1 MIALRFVAGNPVG
14 IPTRLEKEN
23 LIAELKRYVGDDVMP
38 HHIYESYYVFSS
50 EEANKPNMTIS
61 TDTWSQLFKGN
72 LLFFKWEGNDIVGL
86 SEEEVRLLQS
96 RVALTHNGNS
106 PSMLFE
112 TKTIHLDVYRKSRHV
127 TTKERSET
135 EDVAHFVGSDNDHR
149 TA

>member
-1 MIALRFVAGNPVG
+1 MLALRFMAGNPVG
-14 IPTRLEKEN
+14 IPTRIEKEN
-23 LIAELKRYVGDDVMP
+23 LIAELKRYVGDAVMP
-38 HHIYESYYVFSS
+38 HHIYESYYVFAS

-61 TDTWSQLFKGN
+61 TDTWSRLFLGN
-72 LLFFKWEGNDIVGL
+72 LLFFTWEGNDIVGL
-86 SEEEVRLLQS
+86 SEGEGRLLQS

-135 EDVAHFVGSDNDHR
+135 EDVVNFVGSDNDPR